1 MASKGAP
8 KGNQNAKKENR
19 LWADAIRI
27 AIVSGKKLRP
37 LAEKLIAKA
46 EEGDMAA
53 MREIGDRLD
62 GKPSQDIS
70 TTTHQHHHVHVTVSE
85 SSKLITEALGVREEG
100 TPKEPLH

>member
-1 MASKGAP
+1 MASKGAQ

-62 GKPSQDIS
+62 GKPTQAISGPYGGDIP
-70 TTTHQHHHVHVTVSE
+70 VSVG
-85 SSKLITEALGVREEG
+85 IRFVDANQR
-100 TPKEPLH
+100 